1 MDLNPPRPAVPV
13 DYYQMSDLHVLT
25 ADPCCDRASAQGFL
39 PPPSPGSSGDG
50 GSSCVLFEL
59 HGMPYFYLVG
69 GSSGVQRVPVSLVET
84 RASCRV
90 SCELSVL
97 LGLLNGTLK
106 PLAAV
111 ASGKLRVT
119 GDRSAFRAIGNTP
132 DQPYHALQALM
143 PCMVSCVFPSTPSAL
158 WCLYTVVLIPPF
170 PPVLCVSG
178 PSLRRAAKQFS
189 AENPDALGG
198 RLRAAVGGK
207 AGAAQGEGLL
217 LGRGPDVERLLLRL
231 DRSEWEDDAAR
242 RQCTL
247 CHKVRTSRQAGTCV
261 FGRMG
266 ERQIGQ
272 CTGAT
277 QAGPATASRSMCV
290 CVC

>member
-1 MDLNPPRPAVPV
+1 M
-13 DYYQMSDLHVLT
+13 
-25 ADPCCDRASAQGFL
+25 
-39 PPPSPGSSGDG
+39 
-50 GSSCVLFEL
+50 LFEL

-143 PCMVSCVFPSTPSAL
+143 SCMVSCVFQAPPLPCGASIL
-158 WCLYTVVLIPPF
+158 WCSSRLF
-170 PPVLCVSG
+170 PPMLCDRPV
-178 PSLRRAAKQFS
+178 AAS
-189 AENPDALGG
+189 CGE
-198 RLRAAVGGK
+198 AV
-207 AGAAQGEGLL
+207 
-217 LGRGPDVERLLLRL
+217 
-231 DRSEWEDDAAR
+231 
-242 RQCTL
+242 
-247 CHKVRTSRQAGTCV
+247 
-261 FGRMG
+261 
-266 ERQIGQ
+266 
-272 CTGAT
+272 
-277 QAGPATASRSMCV
+277 
-290 CVC
+290 